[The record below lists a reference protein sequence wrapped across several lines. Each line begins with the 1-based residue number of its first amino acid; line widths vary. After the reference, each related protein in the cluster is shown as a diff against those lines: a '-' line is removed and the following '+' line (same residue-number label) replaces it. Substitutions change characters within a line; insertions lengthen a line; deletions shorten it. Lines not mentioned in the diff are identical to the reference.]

1 MITLQNADSAL
12 KDYYLEAVTAQ
23 LNDNVSPFFSA
34 IEKNSANVTGKDV
47 KLTVL
52 RGYAGGIV
60 SGEEDADLPSPYKNR
75 YAAITMP
82 LKNLYGTI
90 EISDKAMRASR
101 ESTGAFVNLLN
112 AEMEGLVLSA
122 RSSFQRMLLGD
133 GSGLL
138 CKITKKISTT
148 VYQVDNVKDY
158 FAGMVVDC
166 TNPIGLITDSCKNLT
181 VISVDK
187 ANSTVTFENPVTVP
201 VENGSMYVHASKDR
215 ELTGLSAL
223 FDKDTVYG
231 YDKSADPYFAPYKVD
246 CNNTL
251 TESAL
256 SDVLDYMEEHF
267 NSKINFILCS
277 YKTRKMIASL
287 LDANRRVVNTI
298 DARAGYG
305 TVTVNDVPVYA
316 DKYCPDDRILFLNTD
331 DFALYQLCDWEWLE
345 DEDGK
350 ILKQV
355 AGKAAYAA
363 TLVKYAELIC
373 RKPCGQAMLYNITP
387 APAPAP
393 SVDEEDEDG
402 E

>member
-23 LNDNVSPFFSA
+23 LNENLSPFFSA
-34 IEKNSANVTGKDV
+34 IDKNSENVTGKDV

-52 RGYAGGIV
+52 RGYSGGII
-60 SGEEDADLPSPYKNR
+60 SGEEDESLPTPYTNR
-75 YAAITMP
+75 YATITMP
-82 LKNLYGTI
+82 LKNLFGTI
-90 EISDKAMRASR
+90 EITDKAIRASR

-122 RSSFQRMLLGD
+122 KSSFQRMLLGD
-133 GSGLL
+133 GSGKL
-138 CKITKKISTT
+138 CKIVKKISNTEL
-148 VYQVDNVKDY
+148 QVDDVRDY
-158 FAGMVVDC
+158 FVGMVVDC
-166 TNPIGLITDSCKNLT
+166 ENALGAFLDSAKNL
-181 VISVDK
+181 VIGGVDK
-187 ANSTVTFENPVTVP
+187 ENSTVILSTPTSAALD
-201 VENGSMYVHASKDR
+201 NGVMYVHGSR
-215 ELTGLSAL
+215 GHELTGLAAI
-223 FDKDTVYG
+223 FDGETVYG
-231 YDKSADPYFAPYKVD
+231 YDKSEDGYFAPYKVD
-246 CNNTL
+246 CKNNL
-251 TESAL
+251 TEGVL
-256 SDVLDYMEEHF
+256 SDVLDHMEEAF

-277 YKTRKMIASL
+277 YKTRKLIASL

-298 DARAGYG
+298 DARTGYG

-355 AGKAAYAA
+355 PGKAAYTA

-373 RKPCGQAMLYNITP
+373 RRPCGQAMLYNVH
-387 APAPAP
+387 P
-393 SVDEEDEDG
+393 SDG